1 MTMTRAERRQGAGA
15 GTGELRLTQREIKRL
30 ERQLQPPATTPLQKW
45 LRFLDRT
52 RSQRRQALGRAGR
65 RGWRTRGT
73 GRMPWIE
80 PLPEAQGTTVQVCGL
95 WPFIAGS
102 SDLPVGVPLGKNLL
116 KGTVVCADPISW
128 FLANLI
134 NQPSCFVLGRPG
146 LGKST
151 LVRRMATV
159 MEAWGHIPM
168 VLSDTKPDYVD
179 LIKAMNGQVFL
190 LGPGQETINILD
202 FGRLIDELEQIPN
215 DPVRGDAPRR
225 EAIDAMKRR
234 RSTLVTGLL
243 ELGRD
248 GRISEKERSMVVEG
262 LRILDEEF
270 DVHREGRQP
279 RISDLV
285 QLVRG
290 RHPRLAA
297 IAQDRGDED
306 RYAERTELL
315 LDGLIALTS
324 SGVYGSLFDGD
335 STVQIEAGRPV
346 VFDLSKIDDGDLTL
360 QAAVQAVSW
369 SFGSAVVDA
378 EKYLADAKLRPR
390 RHYFLVMDE
399 LWRMLRASS
408 AMVFFVDALTRLNRA
423 RGIAQA
429 MITHTMDDLKLSSE
443 ELTTIAWGFVAR
455 SAMVFIGG
463 LAQSEMGNLE
473 QVFAMSAREKA
484 MIMDWSAD
492 GSPNPHTGTQASPP
506 GRGKFLLK
514 IGKKPGTPFEVELT
528 TAEDPVN
535 NTNQAWASA
544 AERFR
549 ENAIRVSET
558 LEEAA

>member
-1 MTMTRAERRQGAGA
+1 
-15 GTGELRLTQREIKRL
+15 
-30 ERQLQPPATTPLQKW
+30 
-45 LRFLDRT
+45 
-52 RSQRRQALGRAGR
+52 
-65 RGWRTRGT
+65 
-73 GRMPWIE
+73 MPWIE

-151 LVRRMATV
+151 LVRRIVTV
-159 MEAWGHIPM
+159 LEAWGHIPM

-179 LIKAMNGQVFL
+179 LIDAQGGQVFR

-202 FGRLIDELEQIPN
+202 FSELLRELANIP
-215 DPVRGDAPRR
+215 DDAVRGDAPRR

-248 GRISEKERSMVVEG
+248 ARISEKERSLVVEG
-262 LRILDEEF
+262 LRILDDEF
-270 DVHREGRQP
+270 DVEKEGRQP

-285 QLVRG
+285 RVVRD

-297 IAQDRGDED
+297 IAQDRGDAD

-315 LDGLIALTS
+315 VDGLIALTA
-324 SGVYGSLFDGD
+324 SGVYGSIFDGD

-346 VFDLSKIDDGDLTL
+346 VFDLSSIDDGDLTL
-360 QAAVQAVSW
+360 QAAVQAVTW

-429 MITHTMDDLKLSSE
+429 MITHTMDDLKLSSD

-492 GSPNPHTGTQASPP
+492 GSLNPHTGQQAIPP

-514 IGKKPGTPFEVELT
+514 IGKKPGTPFELELT
-528 TAEDPVN
+528 AAEMDVN
-535 NTNQAWASA
+535 NTNRAWTDA

-549 ENAIRVSET
+549 QNAVRVTEA

>member
-1 MTMTRAERRQGAGA
+1 MGSEMCIR
-15 GTGELRLTQREIKRL
+15 
-30 ERQLQPPATTPLQKW
+30 
-45 LRFLDRT
+45 DR
-52 RSQRRQALGRAGR
+52 
-65 RGWRTRGT
+65 
-73 GRMPWIE
+73 
-80 PLPEAQGTTVQVCGL
+80 
-95 WPFIAGS
+95 
-102 SDLPVGVPLGKNLL
+102 
-116 KGTVVCADPISW
+116 
-128 FLANLI
+128 
-134 NQPSCFVLGRPG
+134 
-146 LGKST
+146 
-151 LVRRMATV
+151 
-159 MEAWGHIPM
+159 
-168 VLSDTKPDYVD
+168 
-179 LIKAMNGQVFL
+179 
-190 LGPGQETINILD
+190 
-202 FGRLIDELEQIPN
+202 
-215 DPVRGDAPRR
+215 
-225 EAIDAMKRR
+225 
-234 RSTLVTGLL
+234 L

-248 GRISEKERSMVVEG
+248 ARISEKERSMVVEG

-270 DVHREGRQP
+270 DIEKEGRQP

-285 QLVRG
+285 ALVRS

-297 IAQDRGDED
+297 IAQDRGDEE
-306 RYAERTELL
+306 RYAERAELL

-324 SGVYGSLFDGD
+324 SGVYGSIFDGD

-346 VFDLSKIDDGDLTL
+346 VFDLSSIDDGDLTL

-378 EKYLADAKLRPR
+378 EKYLADAALRPR

-429 MITHTMDDLKLSSE
+429 MITHTMDDLKLSSD

-473 QVFAMSAREKA
+473 QVFAMSAREKS

-492 GSPNPHTGTQASPP
+492 GSLNPHTGTQAVPP

-528 TAEDPVN
+528 AAEMDVN
-535 NTNQAWASA
+535 NTNRAWTTA

-549 ENAIRVSET
+549 ANAARVTET

>member
-1 MTMTRAERRQGAGA
+1 MTMTTTRAQRRQTEA
-15 GTGELRLTQREIKRL
+15 GELRLTPREAKRL
-30 ERQLQPPATTPLQKW
+30 EHKVRPPAVTPLQRW
-45 LRFLDRT
+45 LQFLDRT
-52 RSQRRQALGRAGR
+52 RTQRRRALGRAGR
-65 RGWRTRGT
+65 RGWRTSGT

-151 LVRRMATV
+151 LVRRMVTV
-159 MEAWGHIPM
+159 LEAWGHIPM

-179 LIKAMNGQVFL
+179 LIDAMGGQVFH
-190 LGPGQETINILD
+190 LGPGQEVINILD
-202 FGRLIDELEQIPN
+202 FSQLLSELEQIP
-215 DPVRGDAPRR
+215 DDITRGDAPRR

-234 RSTLVTGLL
+234 RATLVTGLL

-248 GRISEKERSMVVEG
+248 ARISEKERSMVVEG

-270 DVHREGRQP
+270 DIEKEGRQP

-285 QLVRG
+285 ALVRS

-297 IAQDRGDED
+297 IAQDRGDEE

-324 SGVYGSLFDGD
+324 SGVYGSIFDGD

-346 VFDLSKIDDGDLTL
+346 VFDLSSIDDGDLTL

-378 EKYLADAKLRPR
+378 EKYLADAALRPR

-429 MITHTMDDLKLSSE
+429 MITHTMDDLKLSSD

-473 QVFAMSAREKA
+473 QVFAMSAREKS

-492 GSPNPHTGTQASPP
+492 GSLNPHTGTQAVPP

-528 TAEDPVN
+528 AAEMDVN
-535 NTNQAWASA
+535 NTNRAWTTA

-549 ENAIRVSET
+549 ANAARVTET